1 MGGYQA
7 YSLGKREPRWTALP
21 VHDRDHQLRGQRPNK
36 SKADRDK
43 HEQRKANPKCDT
55 RLCLITLGDKRH
67 NE

>member
-1 MGGYQA
+1 
-7 YSLGKREPRWTALP
+7 LP